1 MSSRKPDYVLREVVA
16 VREDQGQLPSILPL
30 QFELRVRCSAE
41 RLLLF
46 RLAISLAGSAFDKT
60 AETNVY
66 LHITADFLDSLDH
79 TVCDKSDTNARN
91 PSYLDSVR
99 RQLKGTNSIARL
111 RFQLLRGK
119 HIQLAV
125 PKDFIIDELDDDV
138 ARSTFENAESLAAA
152 STFSLYLPHNI
163 LSSDSVPKYK
173 DAIERS
179 RTLTDALRQGYERMR
194 DVNRLYRGAG
204 GKVHQPHDRPHGWSP
219 RKENSSPLAPGSSPS
234 CGSTLPF
241 DDVSRGS
248 PPPYNGSLGGEQSPT
263 TKSNAAAILAANPE
277 SDHSPPEYSDAE
289 PRGDVPDSLQG
300 VFPNGIEDLH
310 AHPTPQRKRP
320 FVNVSPTTTS
330 ATDAPRP
337 EKLQRPL
344 AVCSAEQLMRM
355 FEEQQRQIDR
365 LHQKLEESQE
375 RNTALEKRYE
385 ELEEKC
391 HELENRQA
399 GYEGSLDSVD
409 ITVDDLEARCSALE
423 NQMPDV
429 CDEVKGLIED
439 IGRTTKEDFC
449 TTIDDSMAKAIE
461 ETVDAQV
468 KKVKDRIWKAL
479 QPI

>member
-1 MSSRKPDYVLREVVA
+1 MSSRKPDYVLREVVT
-16 VREDQGQLPSILPL
+16 VWEDEGQPPSILPL
-30 QFELRVRCSAE
+30 QFELCVRCSPE

-79 TVCDKSDTNARN
+79 M
-91 PSYLDSVR
+91 
-99 RQLKGTNSIARL
+99 
-111 RFQLLRGK
+111 LLRGK

-125 PKDFIIDELDDDV
+125 PKDFTIDQLCDDV

-152 STFSLYLPHNI
+152 SIFSLYLPHNI

-179 RTLTDALRQGYERMR
+179 RSLIDALRQGYERMR

-204 GKVHQPHDRPHGWSP
+204 GKVHQPHDCPHGWSP
-219 RKENSSPLAPGSSPS
+219 RKENYSPLAPGSSPS

-241 DDVSRGS
+241 NDISRGS
-248 PPPYNGSLGGEQSPT
+248 PPPYNGSPAGEQSPT
-263 TKSNAAAILAANPE
+263 TRSDAAAILAADPRSN
-277 SDHSPPEYSDAE
+277 HSPPEYSDAE
-289 PRGDVPDSLQG
+289 PQ
-300 VFPNGIEDLH
+300 
-310 AHPTPQRKRP
+310 
-320 FVNVSPTTTS
+320 
-330 ATDAPRP
+330 DAPRL

-344 AVCSAEQLMRM
+344 AVCSGDQLMP
-355 FEEQQRQIDR
+355 
-365 LHQKLEESQE
+365 
-375 RNTALEKRYE
+375 
-385 ELEEKC
+385 
-391 HELENRQA
+391 
-399 GYEGSLDSVD
+399 GYKGGLNSVD
-409 ITVDDLEARCSALE
+409 ITVDNLEARCSALE
-423 NQMPDV
+423 SQMPDV
-429 CDEVKGLIED
+429 YNEVKGLIED
-439 IGRTTKEDFC
+439 IGRTTKEEIC